1 MEKLEGFRAFT
12 GILPHLIYPA
22 WDKMMSET
30 AIDKLNELL
39 CDIPVYR
46 LFCRPDTEAVDVL
59 YRALYEG

>member
-1 MEKLEGFRAFT
+1 
-12 GILPHLIYPA
+12 
-22 WDKMMSET
+22 MSET